1 MNELSDNHKRA
12 IHSLAQMVEAK
23 LIDLEGF
30 FHTSQLHEPVC
41 TSINNDLTRDEEKE
55 IKQIMQKL
63 YALLSNYC
71 QNYEIKRTE
80 LSLKKEILFKTAM
93 LWQELAGADSKSLTH
108 SGKLDEGAKE
118 EFETYTTQMTN
129 LVNELYAVC
138 NN

>member
-1 MNELSDNHKRA
+1 MNELSDKHKRV
-12 IHSLAQMVEAK
+12 IHSLAQMIEAK

-41 TSINNDLTRDEEKE
+41 TSIYNDLTRDEEKE
-55 IKQIMQKL
+55 IKQIIQKI
-63 YALLSNYC
+63 YTLLGNYC
-71 QNYEIKRTE
+71 VNYEIKRTE

-93 LWQELAGADSKSLTH
+93 LWQELSGSGGKSLTN
-108 SGKLDEGAKE
+108 SGKVDEAAKE
-118 EFETYTTQMTN
+118 EFETYTTQITN